1 MQVCMAARPMKA
13 FINTTKQQP
22 ITSTT
27 LIKIEIKNGNS
38 NSNRANSNHQGIS
51 SATHRAEIAFTDEED
66 IFKLGLVNSLFA
78 LELVLFLENTFQV
91 AVENE
96 DLKLEHFSTVNNL
109 SDFISRKKGL

>member
-1 MQVCMAARPMKA
+1 METAIQTEQTATIRE
-13 FINTTKQQP
+13 FLQQR
-22 ITSTT
+22 IGT
-27 LIKIEIKNGNS
+27 
-38 NSNRANSNHQGIS
+38 
-51 SATHRAEIAFTDEED
+51 EIAFTDEED